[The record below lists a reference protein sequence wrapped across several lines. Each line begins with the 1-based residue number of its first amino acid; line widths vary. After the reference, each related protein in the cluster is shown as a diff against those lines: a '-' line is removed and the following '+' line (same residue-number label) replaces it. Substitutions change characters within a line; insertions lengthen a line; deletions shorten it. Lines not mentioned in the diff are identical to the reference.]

1 MLNGL
6 AHYSDWWPAGHQFVT
21 QLLRRI
27 KMFMKKLLAS
37 ALLGN
42 LFVLNMAE
50 AGAGAAED
58 KKIRFCN
65 KEYDAD
71 THTLIFAFGNGTTV
85 EWDLNK
91 VPAENQAKLLVH
103 GASQKG
109 GDSYAGAKGNY
120 TEGIADLQAVIAA
133 VNAGEWS
140 PGRGDSE
147 ARPRL
152 ADLAA
157 ALARVKNLPLEQATA
172 VVEAADDDKRKTWR
186 AHPRIKA
193 AIAAIK
199 SEKAQAELEASQN
212 VADIE
217 V

>member
-1 MLNGL
+1 
-6 AHYSDWWPAGHQFVT
+6 
-21 QLLRRI
+21 
-27 KMFMKKLLAS
+27 MFMKKLFAAAITG
-37 ALLGN
+37 AL
-42 LFVLNMAE
+42 FTTRMAE
-50 AGAGAAED
+50 AGGGADD

-91 VPAENQAKLLVH
+91 VPAENQARLLVH

-133 VNAGEWS
+133 VNSGEWS